1 MESFSKAGHL
11 MVLINVCVYQGYLVS
26 VPPFLLSNYTNDL
39 NPHYTYSYPNNRLT
53 RQVLQNLKNKD
64 KIFNSFYVMEF
75 RFLFK
80 NLFLKIVCYRAILA
94 RKCVQL

>member
-64 KIFNSFYVMEF
+64 KIFNSFLYNRIQMFIHKFISENC
-75 RFLFK
+75 LF
-80 NLFLKIVCYRAILA
+80 
-94 RKCVQL
+94 